1 MEIRVERRQAPNPL
15 APVKHFFSSREGQVL
30 LSCRIPEESCMEFN
44 GPGTSGYQ
52 RLALC
57 RSPQEG
63 LLNVAAH
70 ALPPL
75 VFNDPESRAD

>member
-1 MEIRVERRQAPNPL
+1 
-15 APVKHFFSSREGQVL
+15 
-30 LSCRIPEESCMEFN
+30 MEFV